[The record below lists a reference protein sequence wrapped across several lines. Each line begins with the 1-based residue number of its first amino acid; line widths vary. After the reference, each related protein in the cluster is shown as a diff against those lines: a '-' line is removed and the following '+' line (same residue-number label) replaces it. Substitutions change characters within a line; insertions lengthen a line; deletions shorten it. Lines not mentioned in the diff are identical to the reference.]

1 MDMPVDSFLKHKVF
15 SFLAFEFLTLFFFS
29 HSRLEIFELILVL
42 RYTVLKASHGIDLI
56 TNSMNIHVSLDLNI

>member
-42 RYTVLKASHGIDLI
+42 RYTVLKASHGISSQI
-56 TNSMNIHVSLDLNI
+56 A